1 MSSVISEI
9 ESRFQQACIS
19 AFGSEYTGIDAL
31 IRPAQDERF
40 GDYQSNVAMS
50 LAKRIRRKP
59 RDVALDIV
67 KNLDIADM
75 CEEPEIA
82 GPGFIN
88 LRLKADWLGRK
99 AKEMIADDRLGID
112 KVKDARRIVVDYSGP
127 NIAKQMH
134 VGHLRSTILGD
145 VISRVLEF
153 SGEEVIRQ
161 NHIGDWGTQFGM
173 LIAYL
178 VEQFGEEAESAEFHI
193 GDVEEFYRQANKRFS
208 EDEEFAAR
216 ARDWVVRLQS
226 GDEQALKLWGK
237 FRQES
242 LKHCQ
247 RIYEMLNVKLGE
259 QDIRGESFYNEML
272 PGIVDE
278 LIDKGI
284 AVEDEGAIC
293 VFLEQFKGK
302 DGSVLPVL
310 IRKRDGGYL
319 YATTDLAAIKFR
331 VNELK
336 AHRLIYVTDARQK
349 LHFEQVFAVARKA
362 GWVVH
367 PETKED
373 VLLEH
378 ITFGSILGED
388 GKPLKTR
395 SGENVKLF
403 ELLNEAIDRAR
414 EIIKQKNPTLESD
427 KQEEIARV
435 VGIASV
441 KYADLSQNRTSDY
454 IFSYDKML
462 AMEGNTAP
470 YMLYAYARIKS
481 IERKGNLKLD
491 EISNNSEILLHHK
504 SELKLVKK
512 LIQFADV
519 ISDVAKNLRPNLVT
533 TYLYELS
540 QIFNGF
546 YENCPVLKADDE
558 AVRISRLLLCDL
570 TARTLK
576 LGLGLLGI
584 ETLEQ
589 M

>member
-19 AFGSEYTGIDAL
+19 AFGSEYAGIDTL

-193 GDVEEFYRQANKRFS
+193 GDVEEFYRQAHKRFS

-242 LKHCQ
+242 LKHCH

-414 EIIKQKNPTLESD
+414 EIIKQKNPTLDAD